1 MLLKLFNFSSWF
13 KLVTRRMER
22 RPQELRHNFCIFCVA
37 TFHLGDNYDSQAL
50 ANYYIVEPAENFKGR
65 SKYSKM
71 FLLVLLKRIFAS
83 CSCHGRQKRCV
94 CGGPLW
100 GRQPPGR
107 DAPRPSPLAAPGPP
121 PSGPARQPL
130 QTCGLPLF
138 HSN

>member
-37 TFHLGDNYDSQAL
+37 TFHLAVNYDSQAL
-50 ANYYIVEPAENFKGR
+50 ANYYIVERAENFKGR

-71 FLLVLLKRIFAS
+71 FLLVLLKRIVAS
-83 CSCHGRQKRCV
+83 CFVSQAAEKV
-94 CGGPLW
+94 CLWRAFVGPSA
-100 GRQPPGR
+100 PGLG
-107 DAPRPSPLAAPGPP
+107 APRPSPFVAPRTP